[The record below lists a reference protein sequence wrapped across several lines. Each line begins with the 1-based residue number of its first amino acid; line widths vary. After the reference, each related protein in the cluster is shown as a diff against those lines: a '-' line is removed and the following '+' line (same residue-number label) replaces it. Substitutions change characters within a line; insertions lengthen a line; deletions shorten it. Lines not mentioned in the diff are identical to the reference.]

1 MLRYLDE
8 TQKHRVF
15 FKYQQD
21 ASVFNDDQVIS
32 IDGYCDADWGNC
44 PDTRKSVTGYTM
56 MLAGG
61 PVAWAARR
69 QSIVALSTA
78 EAEYAASCE
87 ACHEGRAML
96 NLLVEVLQNHVAE
109 FKLGVDNQAAAA
121 LASRPSYSR
130 KPRHI
135 ELRYHYV
142 RKMVNMK
149 IVKMWKVDGD
159 ANPAD
164 LFTKP
169 LGFARLNQLKSP
181 IGMQP
186 EIGPAQRELQRE

>member
-1 MLRYLDE
+1 
-8 TQKHRVF
+8 
-15 FKYQQD
+15 
-21 ASVFNDDQVIS
+21 
-32 IDGYCDADWGNC
+32 
-44 PDTRKSVTGYTM
+44 M

-69 QSIVALSTA
+69 QSIIALSTA

-186 EIGPAQRELQRE
+186 EIGPT